1 MPLQFGVFILL
12 KIFRSWNQFKDVL
25 HAGSVVAGGILLLE
39 TGLNPLTHVCIS
51 LSGLPSTLGDPSVLL
66 A

>member
-1 MPLQFGVFILL
+1 MIVSIA
-12 KIFRSWNQFKDVL
+12 D
-25 HAGSVVAGGILLLE
+25 AGSVVAGGILLLE